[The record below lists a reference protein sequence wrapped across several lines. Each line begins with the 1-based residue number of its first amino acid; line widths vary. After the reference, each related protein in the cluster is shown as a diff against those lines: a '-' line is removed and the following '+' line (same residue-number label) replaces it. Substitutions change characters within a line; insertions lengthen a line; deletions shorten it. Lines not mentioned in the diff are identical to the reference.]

1 MFLLYKQINAMC
13 KKKKSANDSAKLG
26 HMCVHT
32 FFSLFVIIKILL
44 AFCASFVPAGLQNTD
59 GSF

>member
-13 KKKKSANDSAKLG
+13 KKKKSANNSAKLG